1 MLCMIKRKSE
11 VAVYIKD
18 LCLYT
23 VQKKNQRRVHISD
36 NSLDLSALLNNKS
49 DLFVSSNLIDSFD

>member
-1 MLCMIKRKSE
+1 MLCTIRRIRE
-11 VAVYIKD
+11 VIVYIKD

-23 VQKKNQRRVHISD
+23 GQKKNQRRVHISD

-49 DLFVSSNLIDSFD
+49 DICFL